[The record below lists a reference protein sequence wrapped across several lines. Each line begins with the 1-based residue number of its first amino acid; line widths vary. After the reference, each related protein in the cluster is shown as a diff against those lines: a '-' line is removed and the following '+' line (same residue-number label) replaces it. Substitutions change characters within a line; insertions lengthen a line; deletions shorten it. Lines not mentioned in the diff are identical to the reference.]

1 MKEYDFVF
9 EYEIV
14 HDKQLHY
21 NLLSAVTSLHRFLQY
36 VVHLPRIGIYI
47 NHANT
52 GFCSSSQAQTSE
64 DIALVIKEAILS
76 DKPHLHYPT
85 SDSMKAVASMKYKDP
100 TGDSVV
106 QMIAGRN
113 KQHLQS

>member
-1 MKEYDFVF
+1 MV
-9 EYEIV
+9 
-14 HDKQLHY
+14 
-21 NLLSAVTSLHRFLQY
+21 R
-36 VVHLPRIGIYI
+36 HLPLFGIHI

-52 GFCSSSQAQTSE
+52 RFCSSPQAQTGE

-76 DKPHLHYPT
+76 DKPHLHYLT
-85 SDSMKAVASMKYKDP
+85 SDSVKAATAMKYKDP

-113 KQHLQS
+113 KQNLQS